1 MSFPQE
7 PGLGRWDVAPPWSL
21 GELSEVARGVC
32 VRRRRRRALGW
43 WIGAGGSSVA
53 RLGALLILPRA
64 GGAESSS
71 SKARSLPAKK
81 LPRNFPWFSSS
92 INQSLAVQ
100 TTMELWGD
108 VH

>member
-32 VRRRRRRALGW
+32 VRRRRRALGW

-53 RLGALLILPRA
+53 RLGALLVLPRA
-64 GGAESSS
+64 GGAASSS

-81 LPRNFPWFSSS
+81 LPRNFPWLSSS